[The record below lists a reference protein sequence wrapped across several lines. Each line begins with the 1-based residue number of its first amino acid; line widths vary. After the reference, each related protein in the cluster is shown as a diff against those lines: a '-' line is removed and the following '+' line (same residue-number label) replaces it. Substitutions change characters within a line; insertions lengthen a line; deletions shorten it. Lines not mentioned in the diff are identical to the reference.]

1 MPCGP
6 ALVIEK
12 LCINLNF
19 KEVENMSEWGKTA
32 TWLILVTAIVVFL
45 AAVFVIG
52 STIGRLFILGAIELS
67 IPQIGIICA
76 GVTSISIF
84 VRCVKKLEGRVENE
98 CV

>member
-1 MPCGP
+1 VP

-12 LCINLNF
+12 LCINVNF
-19 KEVENMSEWGKTA
+19 KEVENMSKWGRTA
-32 TWLILVTAIVVFL
+32 TWLMLVTAIVVFL

-76 GVTSISIF
+76 GVTSVSIF

>member
-1 MPCGP
+1 MP

-12 LCINLNF
+12 LCINVNF

-32 TWLILVTAIVVFL
+32 TWLMLVTAIVVFL

-76 GVTSISIF
+76 GVTSVSIF

>member
-1 MPCGP
+1 MP

-12 LCINLNF
+12 LCINVNF

-32 TWLILVTAIVVFL
+32 TWLMLVTAIVVFL

-76 GVTSISIF
+76 GVTSVSIF

-98 CV
+98 SV

>member
-1 MPCGP
+1 VP

-12 LCINLNF
+12 LCINVNF
-19 KEVENMSEWGKTA
+19 KEVENMSKWGRTA
-32 TWLILVTAIVVFL
+32 TWLMLVTAIVVFL

-76 GVTSISIF
+76 GVTSVSIF
-84 VRCVKKLEGRVENE
+84 LRCVKKLEGRVENE

>member
-1 MPCGP
+1 MP

-12 LCINLNF
+12 LCINVNF
-19 KEVENMSEWGKTA
+19 KEVENMSKWGKTA
-32 TWLILVTAIVVFL
+32 TWLMLVTAIVVFL

-76 GVTSISIF
+76 GVTSVSIF